1 MVVIDEAHN
10 LRNPSTQRALA
21 LRRLL
26 AGSPSKDLVLIT
38 ATPVNNSLWDLCY
51 LLGYFVK
58 NDAAFA
64 DVGIRSLQDHIA
76 AAMAMNP
83 DDLSPEYLFDVLDAV
98 AVRRTRPF
106 VKRYYPN
113 DTLNVGGRQVP
124 ITFPTPRVTKV
135 SYNLD
140 DVLPGFFSR
149 FEHAL
154 DSPVTG
160 GSVTSPDVLTL
171 GRYAPSRYRLDGS
184 ADAYEVQLAG
194 LLRSGLLKRFE
205 SSAYAFACTCRHMAS
220 THDAFLSLL
229 DRGKSRPEQLWRTGS
244 RRTPTT
250 STSTTPTSTSTTPT
264 STGTMTTSTTRQSMT
279 CRSYRPTCVTTVTC
293 SSPSPSRP
301 ARYAVRTTRNWRP
314 SSSSSL
320 RSPSKPEPRGSGAM
334 TLGTSARCWCSAI
347 SPTRL
352 SGSPSTWRKP
362 SR

>member
-64 DVGIRSLQDHIA
+64 DVGIRSLRDHIA

-149 FEHAL
+149 VEHAL
-154 DSPVTG
+154 DGPVTG

-220 THDAFLSLL
+220 SHDAFLSLL
-229 DRGKSRPEQLWRTGS
+229 DRGKSRPEPPWRTGS

-250 STSTTPTSTSTTPT
+250 STSTTRT
-264 STGTMTTSTTRQSMT
+264 STGTMTTSTHGR
-279 CRSYRPTCVTTVTC
+279 V
-293 SSPSPSRP
+293 
-301 ARYAVRTTRNWRP
+301 
-314 SSSSSL
+314 
-320 RSPSKPEPRGSGAM
+320 
-334 TLGTSARCWCSAI
+334 
-347 SPTRL
+347 
-352 SGSPSTWRKP
+352 
-362 SR
+362 